1 MDLHKLLAQM
11 AVNLVDAASTEDT
24 IETISY
30 YARSAVNSDDAGVM
44 LVHARGLIE
53 TPTATSE
60 DVEKAH
66 QLQAEY
72 SEGPCLAALEG
83 GDAIYVVSNTLD
95 DDRWPNWGKA
105 AAALGYF
112 SVISASLNTGTRRI
126 GSLNAYSRS
135 VDAFDEVD
143 VEVVGLLADHA
154 TAAIAAA
161 KTHEDLRKALDT
173 RTLIGQAQGILMAA
187 YDIDAM
193 TAFGY
198 MRRLSQDQ
206 NHKLFKVAE
215 SIVQNRQTIG
225 REGTPHEEN
234 QPATD

>member
-1 MDLHKLLAQM
+1 MDLHKLLAEM
-11 AVNLVDAASTEDT
+11 AVTLADVATTEDT
-24 IETISY
+24 IETVSH

-44 LVHARGLIE
+44 LVHARGVIE

-72 SEGPCLAALEG
+72 GEGPCLAALAG
-83 GDAIYVVSNTLD
+83 GDAIYLVSNTLD
-95 DDRWPNWGKA
+95 DERWPDWGKA
-105 AAALGYF
+105 AAGLGYF
-112 SVISASLNTGTRRI
+112 SVVSASLNTGARRI
-126 GSLNAYSRS
+126 GSLNAYSRE

-161 KTHEDLRKALDT
+161 KTHDDLRRALDS

-187 YDIDAM
+187 YDIDAV
-193 TAFGY
+193 TAFRY

-206 NHKLFKVAE
+206 NQKLYKVAE
-215 SIVQNRQTIG
+215 SVVDNRQTIG
-225 REGTPHEEN
+225 RHDAPRPEG
-234 QPATD
+234 QPVAD